1 MNGIEFQFS
10 SVLRVQETALT
21 SQFLRPFYESASALV
36 DSGVRELVIDLS
48 DVDHIDSASLGC
60 LMDICKAMSDQ
71 NGVVKLIGL
80 QERVRM
86 FAVLAGLTRFI
97 GVPVEEGIVL
107 QNLEAFSAIR
117 AKGNQ
122 R

>member
-1 MNGIEFQFS
+1 MEFQFS
-10 SVLRVQETALT
+10 STLRVQENELTARY
-21 SQFLRPFYESASALV
+21 LRPFYQSASALV

-48 DVDHIDSASLGC
+48 DVDYIDSASVGC
-60 LMDICKAMSDQ
+60 LMDICKAMADQ

-86 FAVLAGLTRFI
+86 LAVLAGLTRFI
-97 GVPVEEGIVL
+97 GVPVEEGIAL
-107 QNLEAFSAIR
+107 QNLEALATLR